1 MRPPQYQ
8 CLPPLTSNAVLNKII
23 TNWYSTYVLRC
34 KQCTA
39 GFVYYVYNSFTA
51 IQRHHIHPGMAAI
64 VMGAARRRISAGR
77 FLKIIFRAATC
88 CAHCANTWMPEYMH
102 LQPMAANGASGK
114 IRQIWPSA
122 RSHRWEHGAPWG

>member
-1 MRPPQYQ
+1 MY
-8 CLPPLTSNAVLNKII
+8 LS
-23 TNWYSTYVLRC
+23 YC
-34 KQCTA
+34 KQYVACHQHC
-39 GFVYYVYNSFTA
+39 VYNIINA
-51 IQRHHIHPGMAAI
+51 IQRHHISPGVAAI

>member
-1 MRPPQYQ
+1 MH
-8 CLPPLTSNAVLNKII
+8 LNRIKSMLCILH
-23 TNWYSTYVLRC
+23 TATYC
-34 KQCTA
+34 KQ
-39 GFVYYVYNSFTA
+39 YVACHQHCVCNNINA
-51 IQRHHIHPGMAAI
+51 IQRHHISPGVAAI